1 MKVLNA
7 VLLVGIATT
16 SAAAADNRAARF
28 AESLKKLD
36 LETRLEQICDY
47 EAMSRIGRDAKGFRP
62 DRSQSN
68 AVSEPKRD
76 GNTLIAK
83 GAAFRSKG
91 QWYQFSFT
99 SKGAPDHLSVISFA
113 YQVGEPIPEEKW
125 EDYGLW
131 K

>member
-1 MKVLNA
+1 MKVFCA
-7 VLLVGIATT
+7 ILLVVVAATP
-16 SAAAADNRAARF
+16 AAAVDKKAAKF
-28 AESLKKLD
+28 AEGLKKLD

-47 EAMSRIGRDAKGFRP
+47 EAMQRIGRDAKGFRP

-68 AVSEPKRD
+68 AILETRLD
-76 GNTLIAK
+76 GNTLTAK

-99 SKGAPDHLSVISFA
+99 CKGAPDHLSVVSFA
-113 YQVGEPIPEEKW
+113 YQIGEPIPEAKW
-125 EDYGLW
+125 EEYGLW

>member
-1 MKVLNA
+1 MKILGS
-7 VLLVGIATT
+7 VLLAGIAAT
-16 SAAAADNRAARF
+16 SAAAADKKAARF
-28 AESLKKLD
+28 AESLKNLD

-47 EAMSRIGRDAKGFRP
+47 EAMQRIGRDAKGFRP

-68 AVSEPKRD
+68 AVSEPVHEA
-76 GNTLIAK
+76 NTLIAK

-99 SKGAPDHLSVISFA
+99 CKGAPDHLTVLSFA
-113 YQVGEPIPEEKW
+113 YQIGEPIPEQKW
-125 EDYGLW
+125 EEYGLW

>member
-1 MKVLNA
+1 MKVFNA
-7 VLLVGIATT
+7 VLLIGISAT
-16 SAAAADNRAARF
+16 SATAADSRAARF

-36 LETRLEQICDY
+36 LETRLEQVCDY

-68 AVSEPKRD
+68 AVSEPRRD

-99 SKGAPDHLSVISFA
+99 CKGAPDHLSVLSFA

>member
-1 MKVLNA
+1 MKISGA
-7 VLLVGIATT
+7 VLLAVVAVTP
-16 SAAAADNRAARF
+16 AAAVDKKATKF
-28 AESLKKLD
+28 AEGLKKLD

-47 EAMSRIGRDAKGFRP
+47 EAMRRIGRDGKEFRP

-68 AVSEPKRD
+68 AVSEPKHE
-76 GNTLIAK
+76 GSMLIAN

-99 SKGAPDHLSVISFA
+99 CKGAPDHLSVVSFA
-113 YQVGEPIPEEKW
+113 YQIGEPIPEGKW
-125 EDYGLW
+125 EEYGLW